1 MSATF
6 GNKIK
11 VTLFGQSHSE
21 AMGAVVDGVPAG
33 LAIDLEELDKFMAR
47 RAPGGEFATKRKE
60 PDKVHFISGIG
71 PDGLTCGA
79 PICMIINN
87 TDARSSDYDKLK
99 ALPRPSHSDYAAFIR
114 YDGHNDIRG
123 GGQFSGRLT
132 ATMCAAGFICKT
144 ILEKRGVKIISHICE
159 IYGVK
164 DDSLPEQT
172 PSDELLE
179 KLKYSHFAVIND
191 EKAELMKAAIREAAA
206 KGDSVGGVTEVG
218 VYGLEAGLGEPFFGS
233 VEGLIAQ
240 TMFAVPAV
248 KGIEFG
254 AGFNFAR
261 MKGSEANDPYIIDEN
276 GNITAKTNNCGGVL
290 GGISSGMPIIF
301 RAAFKPTP
309 SIGIEQDTVNLTTGK
324 PERLTVGGRHD
335 PCILTRTPS
344 VCEAA
349 AAIAL
354 VNLN

>member
-33 LAIDLEELDKFMAR
+33 IKIDPEALDRFMAR

-60 PDKVHFISGIG
+60 ADKVHFISGIG

-99 ALPRPSHSDYAAFIR
+99 VLPRPSHSDYAAYLR
-114 YDGHNDIRG
+114 YNGHNDIRG

-132 ATMCAAGFICKT
+132 APLCAAGFICKT
-144 ILEKRGVKIISHICE
+144 MLESRGIKIISHIYE
-159 IYGVK
+159 IYGIQ
-164 DDSLPEQT
+164 DEHLPQET
-172 PSDELLE
+172 PSAELFE
-179 KLKYSHFAVIND
+179 KLEASHFAVIND
-191 EKAELMKAAIREAAA
+191 KKAELMKAAIKEAAEG
-206 KGDSVGGVTEVG
+206 GDSVGGITEVG
-218 VYGLEAGLGEPFFGS
+218 IYGLEAGLGEPFFGS
-233 VEGLIAQ
+233 VEGAIAQ

-254 AGFNFAR
+254 AGFNLAK
-261 MKGSEANDPYIIDEN
+261 MKGSEANDAYFTDET
-276 GNITAKTNNCGGVL
+276 GAVKTRTNNCGGIL
-290 GGISSGMPIIF
+290 GGISSGMPVIF
-301 RAAFKPTP
+301 RAVFKPTP
-309 SIGIEQDTVNLTTGK
+309 SIAKEQDTVNLKTGQAEK
-324 PERLTVGGRHD
+324 LSVGGRLD

-349 AAIAL
+349 AAIVV
-354 VNLN
+354 VNLD